1 MIDVTSNEFKNQVR
15 SHFYNNNLIQ
25 SGIVHVV
32 DQPLQNACSH
42 SRNQSWNTAK
52 LDQPVTKLDEVKQA
66 TMAERIGY
74 YIARRTAMC
83 LLSTVQGV
91 VSDWDNEVTLENSDN
106 TIALVPSK
114 LYKSL
119 ITSYYLCPFT
129 QKRIATANGKRLVP
143 DDSMLK
149 PVLFY
154 PGEIKVFFKTPAVES
169 LVDATDPNVFTY
181 SWEYDVSVNGFE
193 YVGPKNPT
201 NQDVARPESWKRTSV
216 DGGRIV
222 RVG

>member
-32 DQPLQNACSH
+32 EEPLQNPCSH
-42 SRNQSWNTAK
+42 SRYQTWNSSK
-52 LDQPVTKLDEVKQA
+52 LPHPLTGTGAADL
-66 TMAERIGY
+66 IGN
-74 YIARRTAMC
+74 YIARQTAMC

-91 VSDWDNEVTLENSDN
+91 VAEWDDQVTLEGSDHP
-106 TIALVPSK
+106 IALIPSRFEK
-114 LYKSL
+114 FMT
-119 ITSYYLCPFT
+119 TSHYLCPFT
-129 QKRIATANGKRLVP
+129 QKRIPVSNGQRLVR
-143 DDSMLK
+143 DDTCLRTT
-149 PVLFY
+149 LFY

-169 LVDATDPNVFTY
+169 QVDATDTDVFTY

-193 YVGPKNPT
+193 YVGPKNPV
-201 NQDVARPESWKRTSV
+201 NIDLARPESWKRT
-216 DGGRIV
+216 DGKCRIV